1 MGVERWFERKPSH
14 LRGKAKNHLDRS
26 HFSVGAAV
34 NRPRVWPQ
42 RRSPPAQRRELRNGH
57 SGMVGRRR
65 VKKAILRPS
74 SPKEE
79 MRLAS
84 PCVFG
89 GS

>member
-1 MGVERWFERKPSH
+1 MGVERWFERKASD
-14 LRGKAKNHLDRS
+14 LRGEAKNHLHRS

-34 NRPRVWPQ
+34 NGPRIWPL
-42 RRSPPAQRRELRNGH
+42 RRSPPAQRRELRNGARA
-57 SGMVGRRR
+57 VVARRR